1 MKIQLLFQKVYFK
14 SQEWKDLL
22 VFLEK
27 KKVSAFLLSKN
38 IFLDSYKQV
47 KHNFLGE
54 CVIIDFNENEK
65 DFFSQLDDFLS
76 QIKNKFNFKFFLI
89 GFLFNSNSL
98 IYFITIEQLKYYYIF
113 YKSKLNNKSLN
124 GLHSIF
130 LFNLLKEL
138 KLKEIAN
145 GICQS
150 FLKNNAHTSSNIF
163 SFYY

>member
-1 MKIQLLFQKVYFK
+1 M
-14 SQEWKDLL
+14 
-22 VFLEK
+22 
-27 KKVSAFLLSKN
+27 
-38 IFLDSYKQV
+38 
-47 KHNFLGE
+47 
-54 CVIIDFNENEK
+54 
-65 DFFSQLDDFLS
+65 DDFLS

>member
-1 MKIQLLFQKVYFK
+1 
-14 SQEWKDLL
+14 
-22 VFLEK
+22 
-27 KKVSAFLLSKN
+27 VSAFLLSKN

-89 GFLFNSNSL
+89 GFLFNSNSQ
-98 IYFITIEQLKYYYIF
+98 IYFITIEQLKYYYLF
-113 YKSKLNNKSLN
+113 YKSKLNSNSVN
-124 GLHSIF
+124 GLHSLF

-138 KLKEIAN
+138 KLKEISN

-150 FLKNNAHTSSNIF
+150 FFKNHTYRNNNNF